1 MPRSLTLLGVRVDD
15 VTTDE
20 ALALME
26 SYAGGGAPR
35 QVCTVNPEF
44 IMMAQSDEAFRRV
57 LAESA
62 LNLPDGGFLR
72 WAARRKGAR
81 LRERVT
87 GSDTLP
93 LFAERAARAGYRLF
107 FLGAAEGIAQRA
119 AEVLCT
125 RYAGLA
131 IAGCYTGTPAV
142 ADEEAIVARVRAANP
157 DALFVAYGAPRQDL
171 WIARNAAR
179 LGVPLLMGVGGTFD
193 FIAGAVPR
201 APAWMRRLD
210 LEWLYRLA
218 RQPWRWRRQLAIWRF
233 AWLTLR
239 GSL

>member
-1 MPRSLTLLGVRVDD
+1 MPRSLTLLGIRVDD
-15 VTTDE
+15 VTTGE

-26 SYAGGGAPR
+26 SYARGGAPR

-62 LNLPDGGFLR
+62 LNVPDGGFLR
-72 WAARRKGAR
+72 WAARRKGAH

-93 LFAERAARAGYRLF
+93 LFAERAARAGIRLF

-119 AEVLCT
+119 AEVLCA
-125 RYAGLA
+125 RYPGLA
-131 IAGCYTGTPAV
+131 IAGCYAGTPAP
-142 ADEEAIVARVRAANP
+142 ADEEAIVARVRAAAP

-193 FIAGAVPR
+193 FIAGTVPR
-201 APAWMRRLD
+201 APAWMRWLG